1 MLLLGVVT
9 MDSRFRGNDASGSA
23 CFRVLFGICFLSQLA
38 GSSMPKTDVWFD
50 PSRYATVAERIALFY
65 RSHPNG
71 RIQTELI
78 NRDATSVT
86 FKALVYRGETDTVPA
101 ATGWATEREGDGD
114 INTVACLENT
124 ETSAIGRALAN
135 LGYTAAKERPS
146 VEEMRKAARA
156 RGNRTGMA
164 AGESAVAEP
173 EPEYKNNRY
182 ATADLLELLIEAEEA
197 GLKRERGLR
206 LRRELRRE
214 PAPTPARIAEL
225 ERSLRNWLHRRVD
238 VTGSR
243 LSP

>member
-1 MLLLGVVT
+1 
-9 MDSRFRGNDASGSA
+9 
-23 CFRVLFGICFLSQLA
+23 
-38 GSSMPKTDVWFD
+38 MPKTDVWFD
-50 PSRYATVAERIALFY
+50 PSRYATVAARIALFY
-65 RSHPNG
+65 KSHPNG

-78 NRDATSVT
+78 NRDETSVT
-86 FKALVYRGETDTVPA
+86 FKALVFRGEADTVPA

-135 LGYTAAKERPS
+135 LGYTAARERPS

-156 RGNRTGMA
+156 RSHRTASA
-164 AGESAVAEP
+164 ASDGQAVAEP
-173 EPEYKNNRY
+173 AQQYRADRF
-182 ATADLLELLIEAEEA
+182 ATADLMELLIEAEEV
-197 GLKRERGLR
+197 GLKPERGQK
-206 LRRELRRE
+206 LRRELRRQ
-214 PAPTPARIAEL
+214 PAPTPSRIEEL

>member
-1 MLLLGVVT
+1 
-9 MDSRFRGNDASGSA
+9 
-23 CFRVLFGICFLSQLA
+23 
-38 GSSMPKTDVWFD
+38 MPKTDVWFD

-65 RSHPNG
+65 RSHPTG

-78 NRDATSVT
+78 NRDSESVT
-86 FKALVYRGETDTVPA
+86 FKALVFRGEADTVPA

-146 VEEMRKAARA
+146 VEEMKKAERTRRN
-156 RGNRTGMA
+156 RGLG
-164 AGESAVAEP
+164 AVAVAAIAEP
-173 EPEYKNNRY
+173 APQYRY
-182 ATADLLELLIEAEEA
+182 ASADLLELLIEAEEV
-197 GLKRERGLR
+197 GLRPERAQR
-206 LRRELRRE
+206 LRRELQRT
-214 PAPTPARIAEL
+214 PPPTAERIAEL
-225 ERSLRNWLHRRVD
+225 ERSLRNWLHRRED

>member
-1 MLLLGVVT
+1 
-9 MDSRFRGNDASGSA
+9 
-23 CFRVLFGICFLSQLA
+23 
-38 GSSMPKTDVWFD
+38 MPKTDVWFD

-65 RSHPNG
+65 RSHPTG

-78 NRDATSVT
+78 NRDSESVT
-86 FKALVYRGETDTVPA
+86 FKALVFRGEADTVPA

-146 VEEMRKAARA
+146 VEEMKKAERTRRN
-156 RGNRTGMA
+156 RGLG
-164 AGESAVAEP
+164 AVAAIAEP
-173 EPEYKNNRY
+173 APQYRY
-182 ATADLLELLIEAEEA
+182 ASADLLELLIEAEEV
-197 GLKRERGLR
+197 GLRPERAER
-206 LRRELRRE
+206 LRRELQRT
-214 PAPTPARIAEL
+214 PPPTAERIAEL
-225 ERSLRNWLHRRVD
+225 ERSLRNWLHRRED

>member
-1 MLLLGVVT
+1 
-9 MDSRFRGNDASGSA
+9 
-23 CFRVLFGICFLSQLA
+23 
-38 GSSMPKTDVWFD
+38 MPKTDVWFD

-65 RSHPNG
+65 KSYPNG

-78 NRDATSVT
+78 DRDSASVT
-86 FKALVYRGETDTVPA
+86 FKALVFRGDADIVPA

-146 VEEMRKAARA
+146 VEEMEKAARA
-156 RGNRTGMA
+156 RKSRGL
-164 AGESAVAEP
+164 EAVAEP
-173 EPEYKNNRY
+173 APQYRY
-182 ATADLLELLIEAEEA
+182 ASADLLELLLEAEEV
-197 GLKRERGLR
+197 GLRPERAQR
-206 LRRELRRE
+206 LRRELQRT
-214 PAPTPARIAEL
+214 PAPTATRIAEL
-225 ERSLRNWLHRRVD
+225 ERSLRNWLHQRVD